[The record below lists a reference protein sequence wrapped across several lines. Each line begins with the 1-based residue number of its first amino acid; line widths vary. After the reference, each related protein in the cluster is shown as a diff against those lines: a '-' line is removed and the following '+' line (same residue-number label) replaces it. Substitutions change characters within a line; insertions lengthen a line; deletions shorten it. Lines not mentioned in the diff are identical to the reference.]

1 MMNFVSKNDEF
12 LWKYQGYD
20 VMEMMMPLIGC
31 NQAYWKNGHSL
42 WSILGVSPQFSANF
56 PPIFRKLADFD
67 IWCGSRYQY
76 GNPKGHRECPPLLN
90 LLRMSVEIS
99 AFSIESS
106 AENVAIWIEI
116 RYETNGPDT
125 TNDDFALKIWYLQSG
140 SNSGRSRATT
150 RCVIYTKHTANFD
163 WNGRFFNRKQY

>member
-1 MMNFVSKNDEF
+1 MMNFVSKMMSFYENI
-12 LWKYQGYD
+12 K
-20 VMEMMMPLIGC
+20 VMTSWRWWC
-31 NQAYWKNGHSL
+31 H
-42 WSILGVSPQFSANF
+42 WSDATKRTEKTAIAFGPSWAFPSNF